1 MAKKEKIE
9 LTPEERLAK
18 EERKKA
24 KRKVFGETFL
34 KACALFLAVVFVYS
48 VTYVAFGKGRTVYQ
62 GVQINAGTV
71 AVGANSGSAGG
82 SSAGGSTASGST
94 DTGAAQTPEQADQ
107 AAEAANAINAATAA
121 GVNAASYKWERHCT
135 IDNINVGDKTED
147 INGIIHRIDS
157 NADLNSVVGGF
168 LGKGDKDNTY
178 TKGADAKE
186 TFGNANYALIATSL
200 QPGDL
205 QGLKV
210 EGNTYTFTLP
220 NASNPQKDQSQALSR
235 LTNDFITQQE
245 VADGIK
251 DALGALSFLLSVK
264 SADAEFNDIQVKV
277 VIKDGKL
284 ETLHYSYHMDVK
296 SLALSVATGTGNGDI
311 EATYS
316 NFVY

>member
-1 MAKKEKIE
+1 MAKVD
-9 LTPEERLAK
+9 LTPEEIIEKKTRRSNGWTRFWAIVLALVLVAGVTVVSTK
-18 EERKKA
+18 QAQKANEAAAAELSSLAEENNK
-24 KRKVFGETFL
+24 
-34 KACALFLAVVFVYS
+34 
-48 VTYVAFGKGRTVYQ
+48 
-62 GVQINAGTV
+62 NAV
-71 AVGANSGSAGG
+71 AVNSSNTGSGTQSWDDG
-82 SSAGGSTASGST
+82 SASGSG
-94 DTGAAQTPEQADQ
+94 DNAVAQTPEQADQ

-168 LGKGDKDNTY
+168 LGKGDKENTY
-178 TKGADAKE
+178 TKGDDVKE
-186 TFGNANYALIATSL
+186 KFGKENYALIATSL

-264 SADAEFNDIQVKV
+264 SADVEFNNIQVKA

-284 ETLHYSYHMDVK
+284 ESLHYSYHMDVK

>member
-1 MAKKEKIE
+1 MAKVD
-9 LTPEERLAK
+9 LTPEEIIEKKTRRSNGWTRFWAIVLALVLVAGVTVVSTK
-18 EERKKA
+18 QAQKANEAAAAELSSLAEENNK
-24 KRKVFGETFL
+24 
-34 KACALFLAVVFVYS
+34 
-48 VTYVAFGKGRTVYQ
+48 
-62 GVQINAGTV
+62 NAV
-71 AVGANSGSAGG
+71 AVNSSNTGSGTQSWDDG
-82 SSAGGSTASGST
+82 SASGSG
-94 DTGAAQTPEQADQ
+94 DNAVAQTPEQADQ

>member
-1 MAKKEKIE
+1 MAKVD
-9 LTPEERLAK
+9 LTPEEIIEKKTRRSNGWTRFWAIVLALVLVAGVTVVSTK
-18 EERKKA
+18 QAQKANEAAAAELSSLAEENNK
-24 KRKVFGETFL
+24 
-34 KACALFLAVVFVYS
+34 
-48 VTYVAFGKGRTVYQ
+48 
-62 GVQINAGTV
+62 NAV
-71 AVGANSGSAGG
+71 AVNSSNTGSGTQSWDDG
-82 SSAGGSTASGST
+82 SASGSG
-94 DTGAAQTPEQADQ
+94 DNAVAQTPEQADQ

-264 SADAEFNDIQVKV
+264 SADVEFNNIQVKA

-284 ETLHYSYHMDVK
+284 ESLHYSYHMDVK